1 MCSTEF
7 GIKNNTE
14 ADGLAVSRPSGL
26 VCQLMD
32 EILDGIYTVDDKL
45 LFQML
50 AMLANTEGIYLEPS
64 ALAGMSGPFRYAKDA
79 VVHRAVR
86 KGGLDPFMKQ
96 ATHIVWAT
104 GGSMVP
110 ENEMKEYINKGESL
124 IK

>member
-1 MCSTEF
+1 M
-7 GIKNNTE
+7 
-14 ADGLAVSRPSGL
+14 AVSRPSGL